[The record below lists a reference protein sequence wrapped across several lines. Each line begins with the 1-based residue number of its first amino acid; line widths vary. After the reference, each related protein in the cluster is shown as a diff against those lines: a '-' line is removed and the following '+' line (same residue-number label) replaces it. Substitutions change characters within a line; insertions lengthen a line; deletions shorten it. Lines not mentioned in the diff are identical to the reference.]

1 MLTGGK
7 GFQDGRLL
15 PDVCFG
21 SRMELFIA
29 FGGISFSEDAWRQVQ
44 GKVAANFVD
53 TGEQSLKKIA
63 RPVRV

>member
-29 FGGISFSEDAWRQVQ
+29 FGGISFSEHAWRQVQ